1 MNLHRGLSQTS
12 KALAEWIRA
21 SKKIA
26 ILGVGNPL
34 RGDDGVGVRVT
45 GSLKVGSPRVRVIS
59 CLQVPENYLG
69 EVIGFK
75 PDKVLFI
82 DGVDAGLPAGEPIFT
97 ESLDDRRI
105 NLILS
110 THGIPLEVSASYIK
124 ASIGA
129 STALLG
135 IQVSSIEFGEGLT
148 REVEETA
155 KSISAMLSKFLRES
169 FKP

>member
-1 MNLHRGLSQTS
+1 MNLHRGLPQAS
-12 KALAEWIRA
+12 KALAEWVKI
-21 SKKIA
+21 SKRLV

-34 RGDDGVGVRVT
+34 RGDDGVGVKILE
-45 GSLKVGSPRVRVIS
+45 SLKVESQRVKVIN

-69 EVIGFK
+69 EVIDFK

-82 DGVDAGLPAGEPIFT
+82 DGIDAGLPAGELIFT

-110 THGIPLEVSASYIK
+110 THGIPLNVSASYIR
-124 ASIGA
+124 ASVGA
-129 STALLG
+129 SAALLG
-135 IQVSSIEFGEGLT
+135 VQVSSIGFGEGLT
-148 REVEETA
+148 REVEDAA
-155 KSISAMLSKFLRES
+155 KSISAILSKLLGES